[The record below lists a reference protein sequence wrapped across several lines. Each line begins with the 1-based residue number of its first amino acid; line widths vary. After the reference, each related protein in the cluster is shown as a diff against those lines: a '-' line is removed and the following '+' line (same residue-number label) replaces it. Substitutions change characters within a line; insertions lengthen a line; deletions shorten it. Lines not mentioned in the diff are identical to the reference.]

1 MKKVIAIVGPTASG
15 KTRLSIEIAKR
26 IHAEIINGDSV
37 QVYKGLD
44 IGSAKIQSHEME
56 GIKHHLLDIRDPKDS
71 YSVFNFQKD
80 TRQLIDQIDRP
91 LIVGG
96 TGLYIKAALYDYEF
110 IETKRSFDFESKY
123 EHLSNEALYE
133 LLLSHDPEVEIDLN
147 NRRRLIRALEQ
158 ALEGVP
164 RSKKVKKDHLLYDA
178 FIIYLDLD
186 RKVLEERLNIRLE
199 AQLKNGFIDEVKKLK
214 VKNIEINA
222 IGYRELSQYIDGVW
236 TLDEAKEQII
246 IHSRQLAKKQKTWFK
261 NQMNPWMVDA
271 LDENLIDK
279 VYEKIHTF
287 LNKEAS

>member
-80 TRQLIDQIDRP
+80 TRLLIDQIDHP
-91 LIVGG
+91 IIVGG

-123 EHLSNEALYE
+123 EHLSNEALHE
-133 LLLSHDPEVEIDLN
+133 LLLSHDPEVKIDLN

-164 RSKKVKKDHLLYDA
+164 RSQKVKKDHLLYDTL
-178 FIIYLDLD
+178 IIYLDLD

>member
-80 TRQLIDQIDRP
+80 TRLLIDQIDHP
-91 LIVGG
+91 IIVGG

-110 IETKRSFDFESKY
+110 IENKRSFDFESKY
-123 EHLSNEALYE
+123 EHLKNEALHE
-133 LLLSHDPEVEIDLN
+133 LLLSHDPEVKIDLN

-164 RSKKVKKDHLLYDA
+164 RSQKVKKDHLLYDA
-178 FIIYLDLD
+178 LIIYLDLD

>member
-37 QVYKGLD
+37 QVNKGLD

-80 TRQLIDQIDRP
+80 TRLLIDQIDHP
-91 LIVGG
+91 IIVGG

-110 IETKRSFDFESKY
+110 IENKRSFDFESKY
-123 EHLSNEALYE
+123 EHLKNEALHE
-133 LLLSHDPEVEIDLN
+133 LLLSHDPEVKIDLN

-164 RSKKVKKDHLLYDA
+164 RSQKVKKDHLLYDTL
-178 FIIYLDLD
+178 IIYLDLD

>member
-80 TRQLIDQIDRP
+80 TRLLIDQIDHP
-91 LIVGG
+91 IIVGG

-123 EHLSNEALYE
+123 EHLKNEALHE
-133 LLLSHDPEVEIDLN
+133 LLLSHDPEVKIDLN

-164 RSKKVKKDHLLYDA
+164 RSQKVKKDHLLYDTL
-178 FIIYLDLD
+178 IIYLDLD

-271 LDENLIDK
+271 LDENLMDK

>member
-80 TRQLIDQIDRP
+80 TRLLIDQIDHP
-91 LIVGG
+91 IIVGG

-123 EHLSNEALYE
+123 EHLKNEALHE
-133 LLLSHDPEVEIDLN
+133 LLLSHDPEVKIDLN

-164 RSKKVKKDHLLYDA
+164 RSQKVKKDHLLYDTL
-178 FIIYLDLD
+178 IIYLDLD

>member
-80 TRQLIDQIDRP
+80 TRLLIDQIDHP
-91 LIVGG
+91 IIVGG

-123 EHLSNEALYE
+123 EHLKNEALHE
-133 LLLSHDPEVEIDLN
+133 LLLSHDPEVKIDLN

-158 ALEGVP
+158 ALEGAP
-164 RSKKVKKDHLLYDA
+164 RSQKVKKDHLLYDTL
-178 FIIYLDLD
+178 IIYLDLD

>member
-80 TRQLIDQIDRP
+80 TRLLIDQIDHP
-91 LIVGG
+91 IIVGG

-110 IETKRSFDFESKY
+110 IENKRSFDFESKY
-123 EHLSNEALYE
+123 EHLSNEALHE
-133 LLLSHDPEVEIDLN
+133 LLLSHDPEVKIDLN

-164 RSKKVKKDHLLYDA
+164 RSQKVKKDHLLYDTL
-178 FIIYLDLD
+178 IIYLDLD

-287 LNKEAS
+287 LNQEVS

>member
-26 IHAEIINGDSV
+26 IHSEIINGDSV
-37 QVYKGLD
+37 QVYQGLD
-44 IGSAKIQSHEME
+44 IGSAKIESHEME
-56 GIKHHLLDIRDPKDS
+56 GIKHHLLDIRDPHDT

-80 TRQLIDQIDRP
+80 ARRLIDQIDRP

-110 IETKRSFDFESKY
+110 IEAKRSTDFESKY
-123 EHLSNEALYE
+123 EHLSNEALHE
-133 LLLSHDPEVEIDLN
+133 LLLSHDPEVKIDLN

-164 RSKKVKKDHLLYDA
+164 RSQKVKKDHLLYDTL
-178 FIIYLDLD
+178 IIYLDLD

-279 VYEKIHTF
+279 VYDKINAF
-287 LNKEAS
+287 LKEEST

>member
-15 KTRLSIEIAKR
+15 KTKLSIEIAKR

-80 TRQLIDQIDRP
+80 TRLLIDQIDHP
-91 LIVGG
+91 IIVGG

-110 IETKRSFDFESKY
+110 IETKRSIDFESKY
-123 EHLSNEALYE
+123 EHLKNEALHE
-133 LLLSHDPEVEIDLN
+133 LLLSHDPEVKIDLN

-164 RSKKVKKDHLLYDA
+164 RSQKVKKDHLLYDTL
-178 FIIYLDLD
+178 IIYLDLD

>member
-26 IHAEIINGDSV
+26 IHSEIINGDSV
-37 QVYKGLD
+37 QVYQGLD
-44 IGSAKIQSHEME
+44 IGSAKIESHEME
-56 GIKHHLLDIRDPKDS
+56 GIKHHLLDIRDPQDT

-80 TRQLIDQIDRP
+80 ARRLIDQIDRP

-110 IETKRSFDFESKY
+110 IEAKRSTDFESKY
-123 EHLSNEALYE
+123 EHLSNEALHE
-133 LLLSHDPEVEIDLN
+133 LLLSHDPEARVDLN

-186 RKVLEERLNIRLE
+186 RKVLEERLNIRLD
-199 AQLKNGFIDEVKKLK
+199 AQLKNGFIEEVKSLK
-214 VKNIEINA
+214 NENIEINA
-222 IGYRELSQYIDGVW
+222 IGYRELSQYLDGTF

-279 VYEKIHTF
+279 VYDKINAF
-287 LNKEAS
+287 LKEEST

>member
-80 TRQLIDQIDRP
+80 TRLLIDQIDHP
-91 LIVGG
+91 IIVGG

-110 IETKRSFDFESKY
+110 IENKRPFDFESKY
-123 EHLSNEALYE
+123 EHLKNEALHE
-133 LLLSHDPEVEIDLN
+133 LLLSHDPEVKIDLN

-164 RSKKVKKDHLLYDA
+164 RSQKVKKDHLLYDTL
-178 FIIYLDLD
+178 IIYLDLD